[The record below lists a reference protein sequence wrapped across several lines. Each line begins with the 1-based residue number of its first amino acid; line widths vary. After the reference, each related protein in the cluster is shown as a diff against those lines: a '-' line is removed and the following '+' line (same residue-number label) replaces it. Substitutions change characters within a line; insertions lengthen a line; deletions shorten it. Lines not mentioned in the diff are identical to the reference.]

1 MAIAPSPRNLDADRS
16 RIRSPLARL
25 RKYIHGYV
33 SLEGAAFA
41 ALFVALWFW
50 IGLLLDY
57 GFFKLTLIDW
67 VQTLPWGFR
76 AGVLGVVLSALA
88 ALVVTKIV
96 FRLFREFSDAAMA
109 LVLERKFPQQLGDRL
124 ITAVEMSDPRQAE
137 QLGYS
142 AALVK
147 ETIHEAADR
156 VDSVPVGQVFD
167 WRRLV
172 RQGGLVALLTLGLGA
187 FVGAGFCAARQLKNE
202 DNPAEGFADFAE
214 VAGIWAERNV
224 LLRNTIWPRRAYL
237 EILPWE
243 RARVADDGSS
253 DPYELRIPQGSVP
266 PALRVRAWKYVV
278 ADGDAA
284 EGWRLLT
291 WADLQARPE
300 LSGYGPVSD
309 LPDGWTPRDPKA
321 GLTVDEVELLVE
333 AFPVRKIDGRW
344 ELK

>member
-142 AALVK
+142 A
-147 ETIHEAADR
+147 R
-156 VDSVPVGQVFD
+156 WS
-167 WRRLV
+167 RRPSTRPPTASIRCPSARCSTGGGSV

-187 FVGAGFCAARQLKNE
+187 FVGAGFA
-202 DNPAEGFADFAE
+202 
-214 VAGIWAERNV
+214 
-224 LLRNTIWPRRAYL
+224 
-237 EILPWE
+237 
-243 RARVADDGSS
+243 
-253 DPYELRIPQGSVP
+253 
-266 PALRVRAWKYVV
+266 
-278 ADGDAA
+278 
-284 EGWRLLT
+284 
-291 WADLQARPE
+291 
-300 LSGYGPVSD
+300 
-309 LPDGWTPRDPKA
+309 PRDSSKTRTTPPRA
-321 GLTVDEVELLVE
+321 SPTSPRSPASGPSGTSCS
-333 AFPVRKIDGRW
+333 ATPSGRGGPTS
-344 ELK
+344 KSCPGSAPASPTTAPATRTS